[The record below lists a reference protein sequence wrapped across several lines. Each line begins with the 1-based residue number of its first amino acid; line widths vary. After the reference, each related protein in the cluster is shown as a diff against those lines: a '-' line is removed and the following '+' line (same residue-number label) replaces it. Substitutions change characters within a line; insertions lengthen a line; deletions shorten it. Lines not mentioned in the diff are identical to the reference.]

1 MNLPIRWAVVRE
13 LSTDSPCITAA
24 LLTPEGVYRTANVM
38 PKGYTPVMVKLV
50 LAAMTAEFVNAV
62 SEKAPG

>member
-38 PKGYTPVMVKLV
+38 PKGYTPGMVKLV

>member
-38 PKGYTPVMVKLV
+38 PKGYTPAMVKLV